1 MGVLLKYSFFVCFVI
16 VYVRIAIPYC
26 QSLVRFMFNVHLKW
40 DKYVDKPR
48 LAFYALGLLFMHVS
62 YFTLFKENFSSSVFF
77 VVSYTFIFLTG
88 TFFCMITWTKKFT
101 QVFIPAIT
109 KKMASPQNFQ
119 ISITEKQL
127 NTLYNGLVKYELIR
141 QSKSTRADF
150 FNVLL
155 KDWDEHDS
163 SLHFNLDAPSC
174 REFYEL
180 LSGSFPKNNLSLTS
194 SFGKSKRIKRVDGKA
209 YNYNTIKNAPTRT
222 PISKKHTELHNIFST
237 VH

>member
-1 MGVLLKYSFFVCFVI
+1 MELLIQYSFVVCFVI

-26 QSLVRFMFNVHLKW
+26 RSLVRFMFNVPLKW
-40 DKYVDKPR
+40 NKYVDKPR
-48 LAFYALGLLFMHVS
+48 LAFYALGLSFMHVS
-62 YFTLFKENFSSSVFF
+62 YADLFKESFSSSVFLTA
-77 VVSYTFIFLTG
+77 SYTFIFLIG
-88 TFFCMITWTKKFT
+88 TFFCLITWTKKFT

-109 KKMASPQNFQ
+109 KKIASSQNFQ

-127 NTLYNGLVKYELIR
+127 DNLYNGLVKYELIR

-155 KDWDEHDS
+155 KDWDKHDS
-163 SLHFNLDAPSC
+163 CLHFNLDAPSC

-180 LSGSFPKNNLSLTS
+180 LSSSFPKNNLSLTS
-194 SFGKSKRIKRVDGKA
+194 FFGKSKRIKRLDGKA

-222 PISKKHTELHNIFST
+222 PISKKHIELHSIFST
-237 VH
+237 VE